1 MCKLTLAMQ
10 CLLVAATVSACGR
23 ADDTESPNGQSTKPN
38 ESIVTESE
46 PTDVSELESS
56 RSADA
61 CAKTDSAAAPQGSAA
76 GGNGTSEC
84 KDHIVVDGNAASTHY
99 PGLVFPE

>member
-1 MCKLTLAMQ
+1 MQ

-23 ADDTESPNGQSTKPN
+23 ADDTESPKGQSTKPS
-38 ESIVTESE
+38 ESLVTESE
-46 PTDVSELESS
+46 PTDVSALESG

-61 CAKTDSAAAPQGSAA
+61 CAKTDSAAATQGSTA
-76 GGNGTSEC
+76 GGTAAPEC
-84 KDHIVVDGNAASTHY
+84 KDSIVVDGNAAATHH

>member
-1 MCKLTLAMQ
+1 MCKLSLAMQ
-10 CLLVAATVSACGR
+10 YFLIAATVSACGR
-23 ADDTESPNGQSTKPN
+23 ADDSEKPQGQPTRPP
-38 ESIVTESE
+38 ETIVTESE
-46 PTDVSELESS
+46 PTDISELESS

-61 CAKTDSAAAPQGSAA
+61 CAKTDSAAAAKGSSA
-76 GGNGTSEC
+76 GGEASPEC